1 MSPLFLLLLS
11 LLAKFPFAF
20 SIEYIFNYLCTDYV
34 AHLVEF
40 VEAYIHVVDV
50 VRYQPHRERL
60 QRERPT
66 PP

>member
-1 MSPLFLLLLS
+1 MSPLLLLLLG
-11 LLAKFPFAF
+11 LLLKFPTAF

-60 QRERPT
+60 QRERQTRP
-66 PP
+66 